1 MRKLTVISLV
11 LVLVLSMIG
20 CATKG
25 METDYAAAI
34 MVDDVVYY
42 LATEAMTEEID
53 QSAIIGYTQS
63 YTDTFPQR
71 NNETNFN
78 RELEMPI
85 AKVEGGIAVL
95 YENEWYY
102 CKQKDDD
109 SSADLDVA
117 YHEPFS
123 GTITDIFFE
132 GSGADLVEVVAM
144 DVKDCGTIHFILSDD
159 AACQQY
165 FTDTEE
171 VKTGSGDILLAEVWS
186 EMECEKGDN
195 SARRTAVEV
204 TVFNQVS
211 DWATPQLNM
220 AT

>member
-1 MRKLTVISLV
+1 MMRKLTVISLV
-11 LVLVLSMIG
+11 LLLAFSMIG

-25 METDYAAAI
+25 TETDYAAAI

-42 LATEAMTEEID
+42 LTTEAMTEEEID

-102 CKQKDDD
+102 CKPKDDD
-109 SSADLDVA
+109 SSADLDA
-117 YHEPFS
+117 TYHDPSS
-123 GTITDIFFE
+123 GTITDIFFR
-132 GSGADLVEVVAM
+132 GQRGGPCRGDDSGAEN
-144 DVKDCGTIHFILSDD
+144 I
-159 AACQQY
+159 
-165 FTDTEE
+165 
-171 VKTGSGDILLAEVWS
+171 
-186 EMECEKGDN
+186 
-195 SARRTAVEV
+195 
-204 TVFNQVS
+204 VS
-211 DWATPQLNM
+211 RYHNISVSSPA
-220 AT
+220 